1 MDSSYSLTCVNNS
14 SSPGRFVVFQKPP
27 GSGSNLSI
35 LAWFAKA
42 AHPGTQVT
50 FRWTTDY
57 CFVWAETGVVTP
69 AISFKAWQIVAA
81 DPASRNLTQLTQDA
95 YAATYFTAPTDTGVK
110 GRLMIQVLGNVIPH
124 RTSVGIGMSSSAT
137 MVLPAMPNFNVEFA
151 LQPDYWVAFGNYVTG
166 QLLDLQ
172 HMTGAAEVVYP
183 AAATSRTATLGP
195 DNVIT
200 VT

>member
-14 SSPGRFVVFQKPP
+14 ASEGRFVVFQKPP
-27 GSGSNLSI
+27 GNPNFSV

-42 AHPGTQVT
+42 AHPDTQVT

-81 DPASRNLTQLTQDA
+81 DPETRNLIQLTQDA
-95 YAATYFTAPTDTGVK
+95 YAATYFTTPTDAGVR
-110 GRLMIQVLGNVIPH
+110 GRLTIQSLATVVPH
-124 RTSVGIGMSSSAT
+124 RTAIGIGMSSSAT
-137 MVLPAMPNFNVEFA
+137 MVLPAMPNFNVEFMP
-151 LQPDYWVAFGNYVTG
+151 QPHYWVAFGNYFTG
-166 QLLDLQ
+166 QILDIE
-172 HMTGAAEVVYP
+172 HMTGATEVIYP
-183 AAATSRTATLGP
+183 PEVMSRTATLGA
-195 DNVIT
+195 DHVIT